1 MTSFL
6 VDINVW
12 LALSWGL
19 HRHSTPAHG
28 WLTSLRRDQTRLLF
42 CRITQL
48 GLLRLLTNKMV
59 MGGSV
64 LTVAQALGALDRWGE
79 DPRVEFAAEPPG
91 LEASFRRMLQPLG
104 RQSAT
109 KSLMDV
115 YLAAFASASRV
126 TLVTLDSALGR
137 IARNN
142 RVAWTLLKAPIRSES
157 TVWQQR
163 SLE

>member
-19 HRHSTPAHG
+19 HRHSAPAHG
-28 WLTSLRRDQTRLLF
+28 WLASLRRDQTRLLF

-64 LTVAQALGALDRWGE
+64 LTIAQALGALDRWGE

-91 LEASFRRMLQPLG
+91 LEASFRRMLEPLG

-115 YLAAFASASRV
+115 YLAAFARASRV
-126 TLVTLDSALGR
+126 TLVTLDSSLGR
-137 IARNN
+137 IAHHN
-142 RVAWTLLKAPIRSES
+142 RVSCTLLKAPTE
-157 TVWQQR
+157 
-163 SLE
+163 